1 MLLQNPNILVNACS
15 PGFILTDMTAKYA
28 DAGSFPPP
36 TPKIIFVVTV
46 VTSHL
51 PFVSGKLKTADE
63 GSCANTP
70 IWLALSDI
78 HGSCPV
84 DVPSR

>member
-1 MLLQNPNILVNACS
+1 MNACS

-28 DAGSFPPP
+28 DAGSFPLP
-36 TPKIIFVVTV
+36 TPKIILVVTV
-46 VTSHL
+46 ITSHL

-70 IWLALSDI
+70 LWLALSDI
-78 HGSCPV
+78 DGSCPV
-84 DVPSR
+84 VVPSR

>member
-1 MLLQNPNILVNACS
+1 
-15 PGFILTDMTAKYA
+15 
-28 DAGSFPPP
+28 
-36 TPKIIFVVTV
+36 
-46 VTSHL
+46 L